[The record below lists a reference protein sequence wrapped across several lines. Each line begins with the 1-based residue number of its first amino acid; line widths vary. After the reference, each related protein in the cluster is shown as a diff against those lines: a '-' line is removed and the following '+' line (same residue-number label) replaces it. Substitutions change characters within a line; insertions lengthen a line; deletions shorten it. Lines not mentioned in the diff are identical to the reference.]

1 MNQEAK
7 VPPSATLIRFP
18 KSAQKRPVEGRDR
31 SVANDLILQAVH
43 FYIGAQRLLG
53 RRVISPELV
62 ALGLQLPMDAVLQAL
77 KQRQERKGN

>member
-1 MNQEAK
+1 MTNQPK
-7 VPPSATLIRFP
+7 VPPTASIIRFP
-18 KSAQKRPVEGRDR
+18 KASQKRSEQPETKGM
-31 SVANDLILQAVH
+31 ANDLIMQAVH

-77 KQRQERKGN
+77 KQLQERKGS